1 MYLHRDDLTK
11 MLEIL
16 KKFPTVEVVNVTS
29 DTSSGIGTCT
39 TMKFNTEING
49 QKGSFEVEISG
60 VESW

>member
-1 MYLHRDDLTK
+1 

-16 KKFPTVEVVNVTS
+16 KKFPTVEVVNVTG
-29 DTSSGIGTCT
+29 DTSSGIGTYT

>member
-16 KKFPTVEVVNVTS
+16 GKFPTVEVVDVTS
-29 DTSSGIGTCT
+29 DTSSGIGTYT
-39 TMKFNTEING
+39 IMKFNTEING
-49 QKGSFEVEISG
+49 QTGSFEVEISG